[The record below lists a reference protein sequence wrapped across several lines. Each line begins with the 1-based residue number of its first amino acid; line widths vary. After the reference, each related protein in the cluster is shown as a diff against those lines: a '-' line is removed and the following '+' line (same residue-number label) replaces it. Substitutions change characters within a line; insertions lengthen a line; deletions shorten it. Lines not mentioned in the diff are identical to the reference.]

1 MVFDLLYFAGPQSES
16 VIRSVMRDF
25 HMVPQSNTQSQ
36 SQSNSQSQSQSQ
48 SVVEAA
54 AELSGDLTR
63 LPLMVRRALLQRVLA
78 MVPERIEPVR
88 TMNVTEIGADRRRE
102 RQAALE
108 EFFNEVVAQGEVRHP
123 DLTCPALA
131 RT

>member
-25 HMVPQSNTQSQ
+25 HMVPQSNSQ
-36 SQSNSQSQSQSQ
+36 SQSQSQSQ

-108 EFFNEVVAQGEVRHP
+108 EFFNEVVAQGEVSHP
-123 DLTCPALA
+123 DLT
-131 RT
+131 

>member
-1 MVFDLLYFAGPQSES
+1 MFDLLYFAGPQSES

-48 SVVEAA
+48 SQSVEAAAAA

-108 EFFNEVVAQGEVRHP
+108 EFFNEVVAQGEVSHP
-123 DLTCPALA
+123 DLT
-131 RT
+131 